1 MAEALGIRHVTVKR
15 GRRVVLDDVSAGIDA
30 GAILAVIGPNGA
42 GKTTLLDAIAGF
54 HAFAGEIT
62 LHGQSLATL
71 SRRERAR
78 QLAYVPQASQLDVAM
93 RVRDVVAQG
102 RFAHRDSLTGERADD
117 RRAVDDAL
125 AATDATR
132 FAERAFTALSMGE
145 RRRVLVARALAT
157 GARTILLD
165 EPSAS
170 LDIGQSL
177 ALFALLR
184 RLADDGYTLV
194 VVLHQLDE
202 VVRCADR
209 ALLLDGGRT
218 IASGATADVITLDP
232 VRRVYD
238 VDLVPNGGLGYK
250 RASQV
255 G

>member
-1 MAEALGIRHVTVKR
+1 MAEALRIRHVTVKR
-15 GRRVVLDDVSAGIDA
+15 GSRVVLDDVSVAADS

-54 HAFAGEIT
+54 HPFAGDIT
-62 LHGQSLATL
+62 LQGRSLAAL
-71 SRRERAR
+71 SRGERA
-78 QLAYVPQASQLDVAM
+78 QKLAYVPQASKLESAM
-93 RVRDVVAQG
+93 LVRDVVGQG
-102 RFAHRDSLTGERADD
+102 RFAHRDSLTGERRSD
-117 RRAVDDAL
+117 RAAVADAL
-125 AATDATR
+125 AATDTTR
-132 FAERAFTALSMGE
+132 FAGRAFTALSLGE

-202 VVRCADR
+202 VVRCADQ
-209 ALLLDGGRT
+209 ALLLQAGRT
-218 IASGATADVITLDP
+218 IACGPTAEVITLDP
-232 VRRVYD
+232 VRRVYQ
-238 VDLVPNGGLGYK
+238 VDLVPHGGLGYR
-250 RASQV
+250 RA
-255 G
+255 GELG